1 MAAFGKTMEN
11 VRKHRDSKPKYGEKV
26 KLSYIDTGSF
36 IVYVKKKKQDIY
48 KDSAEDVKTRFD
60 TSNVEIDRPVPMRKD
75 EK

>member
-1 MAAFGKTMEN
+1 MF
-11 VRKHRDSKPKYGEKV
+11 
-26 KLSYIDTGSF
+26 
-36 IVYVKKKKQDIY
+36 KKKQDIY

>member
-1 MAAFGKTMEN
+1 M
-11 VRKHRDSKPKYGEKV
+11 
-26 KLSYIDTGSF
+26 L
-36 IVYVKKKKQDIY
+36 KKKQDSY